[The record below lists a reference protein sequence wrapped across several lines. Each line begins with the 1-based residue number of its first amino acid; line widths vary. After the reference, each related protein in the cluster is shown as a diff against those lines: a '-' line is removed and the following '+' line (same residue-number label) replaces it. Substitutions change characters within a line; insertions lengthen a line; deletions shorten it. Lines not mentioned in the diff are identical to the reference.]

1 MKTDDAKSRSFYLNV
16 SMQAFYQLMSPISY
30 PHQIHA
36 EALVAYEDDDFKWPQ
51 VMDSSDGY
59 NCLYIYRLPLAW

>member
-1 MKTDDAKSRSFYLNV
+1 
-16 SMQAFYQLMSPISY
+16 MSPISY

-36 EALVAYEDDDFKWPQ
+36 ETLVAYEDDDFKWPR

-59 NCLYIYRLPLAW
+59 NCLYIYTGFRFAW

>member
-1 MKTDDAKSRSFYLNV
+1 
-16 SMQAFYQLMSPISY
+16 MSPISY

-36 EALVAYEDDDFKWPQ
+36 ETLGAYEDDEFKWPQ

-59 NCLYIYRLPLAW
+59 NCLYIYRLPLCMVMDQVVGFR